1 MKIIFLVL
9 SVLVVTWAHPAADG
23 FGDDDS
29 SEETPGNLDD
39 TFQFA
44 YAVASPEHGTFHGH
58 QSTRDEAGH
67 TSGSYYSLGADGH
80 WRQTIYADKGLGF
93 QALSNQRPAGSPPP
107 QVSAVNYQIF
117 VHPGATA
124 VSASGSGPIDTE
136 ALIGQPV
143 ASAAPIAAPQ
153 VSFDV
158 RNEANE
164 HSFPQPSGSSAA
176 APAPV
181 LPSSLSAAAALTAP
195 AAAIQTSTVASVS
208 PVVVAQT
215 GAVPVSPVSVSVQQA
230 TPSPISFVTPAPP
243 PVNVAVQA
251 APQPTINVQQ
261 IPLAPIDVRLQAAPS
276 PTINVQTPQPPPVSV
291 RLQATPAPPI
301 NIQAARPPPVNIAI
315 RNQAPGPI
323 TLQTARPSPVN
334 VAVLGSPQGSIN
346 VHGVAH
352 PPLNA
357 GVRAAPSGV
366 RQAVLS
372 PINLAGLT
380 SPAGPVT
387 VGQGAPINLAVRTP
401 SSGSVLA
408 GGAGPVGGFQN
419 TRRGVVAATT
429 IPVGGLSVGSRGS
442 FARGIPF
449 GTRLVGSRPVGNLI

>member
-1 MKIIFLVL
+1 MKLIFLVL
-9 SVLVVTWAHPAADG
+9 SVLVVAWAHPAAD
-23 FGDDDS
+23 GDDDS
-29 SEETPGNLDD
+29 SEETPGNSDD

-124 VSASGSGPIDTE
+124 VSASGSGPINTE
-136 ALIGQPV
+136 ALIGQPA

-164 HSFPQPSGSSAA
+164 EHSFLQPGGSSAA

-181 LPSSLSAAAALTAP
+181 LPSSLSAAAALPAP
-195 AAAIQTSTVASVS
+195 APAIQTSTVASVS
-208 PVVVAQT
+208 PVVSAQT
-215 GAVPVSPVSVSVQQA
+215 GAAPLSPISVSVQQA
-230 TPSPISFVTPAPP
+230 TPAPISFVTPAPP
-243 PVNVAVQA
+243 RVNVAVQA

-261 IPLAPIDVRLQAAPS
+261 IPIAPIEVRLQAAPS
-276 PTINVQTPQPPPVSV
+276 PSINVQAPQAPPVSV

-301 NIQAARPPPVNIAI
+301 NIQAARPSPINIAV

-323 TLQTARPSPVN
+323 TLQAARPSPVN
-334 VAVLGSPQGSIN
+334 VALLGSSQGSIN
-346 VHGVAH
+346 VHGIAH
-352 PPLNA
+352 PPLNV
-357 GVRAAPSGV
+357 GVRTPTSSV
-366 RQAVLS
+366 RPAVLS
-372 PINLAGLT
+372 PINLAAVHT
-380 SPAGPVT
+380 SQAGPVT
-387 VGQGAPINLAVRTP
+387 VGQGAPVNLAVRT
-401 SSGSVLA
+401 SSGSALA
-408 GGAGPVGGFQN
+408 GGAGLLGGFQN

-429 IPVGGLSVGSRGS
+429 VPVGGLPVGGRGS